1 MSVRMTILAAALT
14 ILALSGT
21 EAFAQ
26 NAAPADPPQGSTGPQ
41 GHTLD
46 DLGRGIKDEAKK
58 VGKKL
63 DQVGQGIKL
72 EAGRVTSGVAQEFEV
87 VRSDVQKLPLHHR
100 VYSRIHWD
108 KMLHDAKIQVHMLR
122 DGVVL
127 LRGTVPT
134 EAARRHAVDL
144 TKDSVGVKAV
154 INELTIPSKVA
165 AAQPAAPAK
174 PASRR

>member
-1 MSVRMTILAAALT
+1 M
-14 ILALSGT
+14 LSRGLRHSPRTRPRPTRHRDRPAPRGT
-21 EAFAQ
+21 R
-26 NAAPADPPQGSTGPQ
+26 ST
-41 GHTLD
+41 TWA
-46 DLGRGIKDEAKK
+46 RGIKDEAKK

-127 LRGTVPT
+127 LRGTVPPRPPG
-134 EAARRHAVDL
+134 AMPW
-144 TKDSVGVKAV
+144 
-154 INELTIPSKVA
+154 I
-165 AAQPAAPAK
+165 
-174 PASRR
+174 